1 MRQEPLPHGRQ
12 WAEAVG
18 ASGGRV
24 AHVEHYAGGPAGR
37 RGAGANPPPAH
48 PAAVPVTDSVI
59 DTAPMQ
65 PAADGHVVVCGV
77 RGVGLRVVEQLR
89 AVGAEVVLV
98 EDDGPPDP
106 GATRLLDGW
115 GVPRVAGRSRE
126 ALVAAGVERASA
138 VVCVQD
144 DDLRAMESALAARRL
159 RPDVRIVLQMANE
172 AVGRALAGAIGAGR
186 VLDVAALSAP
196 SVVEACLGLRAHEV
210 DVAGHR
216 FVAAEVVAGRAG
228 TLRELYGDLAP
239 LAVTGSAPAVCP
251 GRDHPVA
258 AGDQVTL
265 AGPADRFPA
274 GIGDPPERARHA
286 AGARSAGAA
295 RAVLRAELGGNPSI
309 TRLLRA
315 LVAEADRRLRITL
328 LALVGVF
335 AVSVVVLRLGYR
347 DPSGQGMST
356 LDAVYFTVET
366 IATVGYGDF
375 NFRDQPD
382 WLRAYA
388 VALMGMGA
396 VLAAILF
403 AMLTQLLVSS
413 RLERSFGQSRVGA
426 TRNHVIVVGLGS
438 VGLRV
443 VEGLRAAGSR
453 VVVVERDE
461 DNRHLG
467 RARALGVPVLHGDAT
482 DPDVLSRAN
491 LGAAAAVALL
501 TSDDLVNI
509 ETGLA
514 VRDQLGEQ
522 RADTP
527 VVVRV
532 FDRALGDT
540 LQETLGFPHVRS
552 TAALAAPWFVGAA
565 LGLDV
570 VATFSLGTLPFVLGR
585 IRVEPGGILDG
596 LAMGELA
603 ARTRVVAI
611 HRAAVDGVRA
621 LEYPPR
627 RGTRFAAGD
636 DAYLMGPHEEM
647 LEVLREDTD
656 VPPLAPRQ

>member
-1 MRQEPLPHGRQ
+1 
-12 WAEAVG
+12 
-18 ASGGRV
+18 
-24 AHVEHYAGGPAGR
+24 
-37 RGAGANPPPAH
+37 
-48 PAAVPVTDSVI
+48 
-59 DTAPMQ
+59 MQ
-65 PAADGHVVVCGV
+65 PTADGHVVVCGV
-77 RGVGLRVVEQLR
+77 RGVGLRTVEQLR
-89 AVGAEVVLV
+89 AVGVEVVLV

-106 GATRLLDGW
+106 GAARLLDDW
-115 GVPRVAGRSRE
+115 GVRRVAGRSPE
-126 ALVAAGVERASA
+126 ALVAAGIDRAGA

-144 DDLRAMESALAARRL
+144 DDLRALEGALAARRL
-159 RPDVRIVLQMANE
+159 RPDVRIVLQLANE
-172 AVGRALAGAIGAGR
+172 AVGRALTGALGAGT

-196 SVVEACLGLRAHEV
+196 SVVEACLGLRAHDV
-210 DVAGHR
+210 DVAGRR
-216 FVAAEVVAGRAG
+216 FVAAEVVAPRAG

-239 LAVTGSAPAVCP
+239 LSVVGSAPAVCP
-251 GRDHPVA
+251 GRDHAVA
-258 AGDQVTL
+258 AGDRVTL

-274 GIGDPPERARHA
+274 EVAEQFRAPERVRYA
-286 AGARSAGAA
+286 AGARGAGAA
-295 RAVLRAELGGNPSI
+295 RAALRAELGGAPGV

-315 LVAEADRRLRITL
+315 LMAEADRRLRLTL
-328 LALVGVF
+328 LAMFGVF
-335 AVSVVVLRLGYR
+335 AVSVVVLRVGYR
-347 DPSGQGMST
+347 DPSGEGMSV

-388 VALMGMGA
+388 VALMAMGA

-461 DNRHLG
+461 DNRHLA

-482 DPDVLSRAN
+482 DPDVLARAN

-514 VRDQLGEQ
+514 VRDQLAD
-522 RADTP
+522 RWDDTP

-540 LQETLGFPHVRS
+540 LQETLGFAHVRS
-552 TAALAAPWFVGAA
+552 TAALAAPRFVGAA

-570 VATFSLGTLPFVLGR
+570 VATFSLSTLPFVLGR
-585 IRVEPGGILDG
+585 IRVEPGGVLDG

-647 LEVLREDTD
+647 LGVLRKDTG
-656 VPPLAPRQ
+656 VPPPVGR

>member
-1 MRQEPLPHGRQ
+1 
-12 WAEAVG
+12 
-18 ASGGRV
+18 
-24 AHVEHYAGGPAGR
+24 
-37 RGAGANPPPAH
+37 
-48 PAAVPVTDSVI
+48 
-59 DTAPMQ
+59 
-65 PAADGHVVVCGV
+65 V
-77 RGVGLRVVEQLR
+77 R
-89 AVGAEVVLV
+89 
-98 EDDGPPDP
+98 
-106 GATRLLDGW
+106 
-115 GVPRVAGRSRE
+115 
-126 ALVAAGVERASA
+126 
-138 VVCVQD
+138 
-144 DDLRAMESALAARRL
+144 
-159 RPDVRIVLQMANE
+159 
-172 AVGRALAGAIGAGR
+172 
-186 VLDVAALSAP
+186 
-196 SVVEACLGLRAHEV
+196 
-210 DVAGHR
+210 
-216 FVAAEVVAGRAG
+216 
-228 TLRELYGDLAP
+228 Y
-239 LAVTGSAPAVCP
+239 
-251 GRDHPVA
+251 
-258 AGDQVTL
+258 
-265 AGPADRFPA
+265 
-274 GIGDPPERARHA
+274 A
-286 AGARSAGAA
+286 AGARGSGAA
-295 RAVLRAELGGNPSI
+295 RAALRAELGGSPSI

-315 LVAEADRRLRITL
+315 LMAEADRRLRITL
-328 LALVGVF
+328 LAMVGVF

-347 DPSGQGMST
+347 DPSGEGMSL

-375 NFRDQPD
+375 NFREQPD

-388 VALMGMGA
+388 VALMAMGA

-443 VEGLRAAGSR
+443 VEGLRAAGGR

-461 DNRHLG
+461 DNRHLV
-467 RARALGVPVLHGDAT
+467 RARGLGVPVLHGDAT
-482 DPDVLSRAN
+482 DPDVLARAN

-514 VRDQLGEQ
+514 VRDQLGD
-522 RADTP
+522 RWADTP

-540 LQETLGFPHVRS
+540 LQDTLGFAHVRS

-570 VATFSLGTLPFVLGR
+570 VATFSLSTLPFVLGR
-585 IRVEPGGILDG
+585 IRVEPGGVLDG

-611 HRAAVDGVRA
+611 HRAAVDGPRA

-647 LEVLREDTD
+647 LGVLRKDTE
-656 VPPLAPRQ
+656 VPPPVAR